1 MKSILKGL
9 LWVVLLT
16 IGIPSTLPAQQA
28 DLPLQNNASL
38 EPDDTLIANENEPAK
53 ALAMPTSNSLIP
65 YRRIYLPSDLLQR
78 AIRDREYS
86 PSDLE
91 QSAVLFKTYETDAET
106 AATYR
111 MAPELEA
118 MFYTAKLAGKNLVSD
133 LSRIQMNRGSYIGE
147 RFSLFPLSL
156 HLVPSFKTNAITEL
170 NEVNSLFDRF
180 AFDRQGRSSISLH
193 RTDTKLA
200 NEKLNI
206 PFGWTLASETSTA
219 QNQTFRA
226 AIPAC
231 PNSLLLLALPENL
244 CVHEGN
250 VPVFEVARW
259 LDLQPRLGD
268 WAFDAKQAIDRIA
281 TETPNP
287 SIWLLELGGVQNLT
301 FTVSPRSA
309 NSSSIVV
316 DPGKPSNELILS
328 QKIEHQ
334 ISANWVKSKCTLDIP
349 ADTVR
354 SSDSDIRIQ
363 FDTTS
368 RLVRVSSL
376 NREIDWQVE
385 GGFIHLRKS
394 SLRASSA
401 QRDANTFVEIECL
414 SKALNKDEARI
425 SDLMLPGFWVDQSC
439 VLKGTTSIEV
449 AKDVELQ
456 RISTSSNGR
465 LLDTTI
471 MKGMTFEW
479 WSKPIEIAIGFG
491 TRQTDSLAKILY
503 RVSGGGASSS
513 VSNTG
518 GSVVGESVEIM
529 ARGIFFRPPESDVL
543 IELEPGWTLLE
554 VLQPTTKRNIPFETL
569 SGPTSGADTIVIQKD
584 DLQTVGFDVDF
595 RLVPPSGQLKQ
606 DLVFPIGG
614 WMRFSDGPRE
624 TLLIAENLGGG
635 WDMPSISS
643 SAWVG
648 IDSLAA
654 NEKAFINYAEKSFV
668 WSVAK
673 KEGFVFAK
681 RSFSPFFAV
690 EVETKITRTGED
702 TIKFEHH
709 FYEDTPLASV
719 RPTFELPAFD
729 WYSKQWGT
737 LNEGDRRISQATTV
751 QPLSPI
757 RMELPFL
764 ENASENANGWSIE
777 CKLQCGAEGIVI
789 PSPVF
794 PANVK
799 VTRRLRVDS
808 HIEVDLSHSAGRW
821 ICDEHG
827 KLVLEMGQDSVIPR
841 VKFRDVSDATTSL
854 ERQPRTMV
862 EVAID
867 ANGIGSSKWKILF
880 PTSSSGD
887 GLVRLQK
894 GWCVDI
900 DTLRIGEGADLAW
913 TVPGKEANEFS
924 VFFASIKNSSSE
936 DQSVVIEFEAINED
950 SFLNA
955 KWGVPRLALPLD
967 IPVLEYNAT
976 RLPSSGRL
984 SIPANLSWQ
993 IISAIDPDSQSHW
1006 SLLSGAPWWIQAKR
1020 VLLSEKVHV
1029 VDKPSLN
1036 GHEKFDHGYWKTSFE
1051 WNEKDNNSQVWIAI
1065 GTRIRWLSGLLF
1077 SISFLGTI
1085 WTLPKRAW
1093 VIFVFILVLCSVGV
1107 TVSAMDSIV
1116 QEPISMAIAGCA
1128 LGIFAASLARVVV
1141 APPKDRT
1148 NEIREESVVA
1158 WDLFRPATANRHLA
1172 QSNQALVKSIF
1183 FCVFMVGFHSMG
1195 IAQSVQTNRQNIQF
1209 DLVFPTEDSS
1219 ETTSAMVY
1227 IPDSLYS
1234 SIKGNSPST
1243 YLLNSA
1249 RHQWRIASRTRSFAV
1264 IDQLT
1269 STYELWIG
1277 ALGTPVEIP
1286 VRSNQIRIYVNDLEI
1301 AYGARLQR
1309 NLSNNTIVWTPEKP
1323 GKYKV
1328 QVVANLQADSDED
1341 ESPVAD
1347 EPLITQAFDVSILP
1361 AGNAI
1366 LEIDVADPQLQL
1378 ELSALGGISNPSPGK
1393 FVASLG
1399 NVDKFKGRLKFP
1411 NSGFVSPTRNSS
1423 VTEFPT
1429 LCTEFLLSET
1439 IQARTVIHVPPGA
1452 SMESTFELEVD
1463 DDWQPVGKTWGNI
1476 QLVDTQASSSYS
1488 RKRYVF
1494 VDKSRGLLPNE
1505 RASQLSILWSVRNPG
1520 DVTLNALFADCMDRR
1535 IRPSIL
1541 RYARMPEAAWSIEE
1555 VTTWSTMI
1563 GERERLDWPELTA
1576 INVNPRATSLRIP
1589 ANGGRGV
1596 LKKAIRLSNA
1606 QARIATRW
1614 TVHSESQS
1622 ILVRAEVI
1630 GALNGDYIEMD
1641 LPEGFVVT
1649 EARRRQGSFVVLQ
1662 CQQNENGRSTNRV
1675 QLLLDRLQTDRLQW
1689 KDFDF
1694 SIRAERAGVDTQ
1706 KQIQPPTMVLHNMNT
1721 VEQSIELAASD
1732 QWQINLLNQEEP
1744 VFGAGM
1750 NTTLLTM
1757 TPEQRITFD
1766 RRVPPYSGP
1775 IEHHFLSQPDSDKV
1789 QLAINGFFEI
1799 RGNTSTRF
1807 IVEIPVWLE
1816 EYWNCDRSA
1825 ALIPCPLADK
1835 AWLQIDLGAPGSE
1848 LERRAWSVQFSLIRD
1863 ELILLQSDASSIR
1876 VLDSRLQSLPFSLE
1890 FEERHFPQATE
1901 ESIAT
1906 RQKTAAYFWT
1916 EISSNPERRTD
1927 VLRYWFD
1934 EWSPSLQWQIE
1945 SKERVAMVR
1954 VQDAIVPWNWNDGIL
1969 SASIPRQA
1977 SGWLYEVTIVLNPID
1992 VKGMTPN
1999 LQSNTMVSS
2008 LPKPVALVENREMAL
2023 SVVLDRLEEKLD
2035 LLPVDLPNNSYAER
2049 WLSYWGQKFFEL
2061 RTLTNPSDESLQRRS
2076 TELVDR
2082 LAMHK
2087 LDLAHNREQMDPM
2100 LGDTPSEHGS
2110 TMRLDWL
2117 YGLQTGVFLFAT
2129 LAVYGRWRTRPWWLL
2144 ICLAVLFWLMTGW
2157 FILPGILIVSAAISA
2172 ADTYWIR
2179 RTSKTLTRSQRLRPN

>member
-9 LWVVLLT
+9 LWIVLLA
-16 IGIPSTLPAQQA
+16 IGIPSPLPAQQGEQ
-28 DLPLQNNASL
+28 PSQNNASPGP
-38 EPDDTLIANENEPAK
+38 EDNRIANEEEPAK
-53 ALAMPTSNSLIP
+53 NHEAAFSNSLIP
-65 YRRIYLPSDLLQR
+65 YRRIYLPSDLLQK

-91 QSAVLFKTYETDAET
+91 QSAILFKTYETDAAT

-118 MFYTAKLAGKNLVSD
+118 VFYTAKLAGKNLVSD
-133 LSRIQMNRGSYIGE
+133 LSRIQMNRSSYIGE

-156 HLVPSFKTNAITEL
+156 HLGPSFKTNAITEL
-170 NEVNSLFDRF
+170 NDVNSLFERI
-180 AFDRQGRSSISLH
+180 AFDRQGRASISLH

-206 PFGWTLASETSTA
+206 PFGWTLSSETSTA
-219 QNQTFRA
+219 QSQTFRA

-244 CVHEGN
+244 CAHDGN
-250 VPVFEVARW
+250 VPVFEVVRW

-268 WAFDAKQAIDRIA
+268 WAFEAKQAIDRIA
-281 TETPNP
+281 SETPNP

-301 FTVSPRSA
+301 FSISPRSS

-316 DPGKPSNELILS
+316 DPGSPSNELVLS

-334 ISANWVKSKCTLDIP
+334 ISTNWIKSKCTLDIP

-354 SSDSDIRIQ
+354 SSESDIRIQ

-376 NREIDWQVE
+376 NRELDWQVD

-401 QRDANTFVEIECL
+401 QRDSNTFVEIECL
-414 SKALNKDEARI
+414 SKALNKDETRI
-425 SDLMLPGFWVDQSC
+425 SDLVLPGFSVDQSC
-439 VLKGTTSIEV
+439 VLKGTTSIEI

-456 RISTSSNGR
+456 RIRTSSNGR

-491 TRQTDSLAKILY
+491 KRQTDSLAKILY
-503 RVSGGGASSS
+503 RVSGGGTSSI

-518 GSVVGESVEIM
+518 GAVVGESVEIM
-529 ARGIFFRPPESDVL
+529 ARGIFSRPPESDVL
-543 IELEPGWTLLE
+543 IELEPGWALLE
-554 VLQPTTKRNIPFETL
+554 VLQPSTKRTIPFETL
-569 SGPTSGADTIVIQKD
+569 SGATFGSDKIVIQKD
-584 DLQTVGFDVDF
+584 DLQAVGFDVDF
-595 RLVPPSGQLKQ
+595 RLAPPNGHQKQ
-606 DLVFPIGG
+606 DLVFPVGG

-624 TLLIAENLGGG
+624 TLLIAENLGRG

-648 IDSLAA
+648 IEGLAA
-654 NEKAFINYAEKSFV
+654 NEKAFINRAEKSFV
-668 WSVAK
+668 WTVAE

-709 FYEDTPLASV
+709 FFEDAPLASS

-729 WYSKQWGT
+729 WYSKQSGT
-737 LNEGDRRISQATTV
+737 LNIRDRRVSQATTV

-757 RMELPFL
+757 RMELPYF
-764 ENASENANGWSIE
+764 ENANENANRWSIE
-777 CKLQCGAEGIVI
+777 CNLHCGAKGVDL

-799 VTRRLRVDS
+799 VTRLLRVDS
-808 HIEVDLSHSAGRW
+808 PIELDLSHSAGRW

-827 KLVLEMGQDSVIPR
+827 ELLLELGQDSVIPR
-841 VKFRDVSDATTSL
+841 VTFRDESDATASP

-862 EVAID
+862 EVRVD
-867 ANGIGSSKWKILF
+867 ANGKGSSKWKILF
-880 PTSSSGD
+880 PNSSSGD

-894 GWCVDI
+894 GWNVDI
-900 DTLRIGEGADLAW
+900 DTLRIGERADLAW
-913 TVPGKEANEFS
+913 TAPGKEANEFS
-924 VFFASIKNSSSE
+924 VFFASTKTSPSE
-936 DQSVVIEFEAINED
+936 DQSIAIEFEAINED

-955 KWGVPRLALPLD
+955 TRGVSRLALPLD
-967 IPVLEYNAT
+967 IPVLDFNSR

-984 SIPANLSWQ
+984 LIPANLSWQ
-993 IISAIDPDSQSHW
+993 IISASGPVSQSHW
-1006 SLLSGAPWWIQAKR
+1006 SFLTGAPWWIQAKR
-1020 VLLSEKVHV
+1020 ILLSEKVHV
-1029 VDKPSLN
+1029 VDTSSLN
-1036 GHEKFDHGYWKTSFE
+1036 EQNKFDNGYWKTSFE
-1051 WNEKDNNSQVWIAI
+1051 WNEHDNNSQVWIAI

-1085 WTLPKRAW
+1085 WTIPKRTW
-1093 VIFVFILVLCSVGV
+1093 MIFVFILMLSSVSV
-1107 TVSAMDSIV
+1107 TISAMDPIA

-1128 LGIFAASLARVVV
+1128 LGIFAASMARAVV

-1148 NEIREESVVA
+1148 NEVREESVVA
-1158 WDLFRPATANRHLA
+1158 WDLFRPSAASQPLVT
-1172 QSNQALVKSIF
+1172 NQAVVKSIF
-1183 FCVFMVGFHSMG
+1183 FCAVAVGFHSIG
-1195 IAQSVQTNRQNIQF
+1195 ITQSVQTNRQNIQF

-1219 ETTSAMVY
+1219 ETTNAMVY

-1234 SIKGNSPST
+1234 SINGHSQST

-1249 RHQWRIASRTRSFAV
+1249 RHQWRIASRIRSFAA

-1328 QVVANLQADSDED
+1328 QVVANLQADSDDSEP
-1341 ESPVAD
+1341 PVAD
-1347 EPLITQAFDVSILP
+1347 EPMITQAFDVSILP

-1366 LEIDVADPQLQL
+1366 LEIDVAEPQLQL
-1378 ELSALGGISNPSPGK
+1378 ELSALGGTSNPSPGK

-1399 NVDKFKGRLKFP
+1399 NVDRIKGRLKFP

-1452 SMESTFELEVD
+1452 SIESTFELEVD
-1463 DDWQPVGKTWGNI
+1463 ESWQPVGKTWGNI
-1476 QLVDTQASSSYS
+1476 HLVDTLASSSYS

-1520 DVTLNALFADCMDRR
+1520 DVTLNALFAECMDRR
-1535 IRPSIL
+1535 IRPSVL

-1589 ANGGRGV
+1589 TNGGRGV
-1596 LKKAIRLSNA
+1596 LKKAIRQSNA

-1622 ILVRAEVI
+1622 ILIRAEVI

-1649 EARRRQGSFVVLQ
+1649 EARRRQGNFVVLQ

-1694 SIRAERAGVDTQ
+1694 SIRAERTGVDTR
-1706 KQIQPPTMVLHNMNT
+1706 KQIQPPTVVLHNMNT
-1721 VEQSIELAASD
+1721 VEQTIELAASD
-1732 QWQINLLNQEEP
+1732 QWQINVLNQTEP

-1750 NTTLLTM
+1750 NATLLTM

-1766 RRVPPYSGP
+1766 RRVSPSSGP
-1775 IEHHFLSQPDSDKV
+1775 MEHHFLSQPDSDKV
-1789 QLAINGFFEI
+1789 QLAISGSFEI
-1799 RGNTSTRF
+1799 RGNSSTRF
-1807 IVEIPVWLE
+1807 IVEIPDWLE

-1835 AWLQIDLGAPGSE
+1835 AWLQIDLGAPGHE
-1848 LERRAWSVQFSLIRD
+1848 VERREWSVQFSLIRD
-1863 ELILLQSDASSIR
+1863 ELVLLQSDASSIR

-1890 FEERHFPQATE
+1890 FEERDLPRATK

-1906 RQKTAAYFWT
+1906 QEKRAAYLWT
-1916 EISSNPERRTD
+1916 EFSSKLERRTD

-1934 EWSPSLQWQIE
+1934 EWSPSFQWKIE
-1945 SKERVAMVR
+1945 SKERIAMVR
-1954 VQDAIVPWNWNDGIL
+1954 VQDTIVPWTWTNGIL

-1977 SGWLYEVTIVLNPID
+1977 SGWMYEVTIVLNPIAANA
-1992 VKGMTPN
+1992 MPPN
-1999 LQSNTMVSS
+1999 LQLNAMVEP
-2008 LPKPVALVENREMAL
+2008 LPKPIALAENREIAL
-2023 SVVLDRLEEKLD
+2023 SVLLDRLEEKLD
-2035 LLPVDLPNNSYAER
+2035 QLPVDLPNNSYAEK
-2049 WLSYWGQKFFEL
+2049 WLSYWGQKLFEI
-2061 RTLTNPSDESLQRRS
+2061 RTLHNSSDENLQRRS
-2076 TELVDR
+2076 TELLDR
-2082 LAMHK
+2082 LAKHK
-2087 LDLAHNREQMDPM
+2087 LDFERKGERIDPM
-2100 LGDTPSEHGS
+2100 LSGTPSERGS
-2110 TMRLDWL
+2110 NLRLDWL
-2117 YGLQTGVFLFAT
+2117 YGLQTGVFLMAT

-2157 FILPGILIVSAAISA
+2157 FILPSLLIVAAAISA

-2179 RTSKTLTRSQRLRPN
+2179 RTSKTITRSQRLRTN